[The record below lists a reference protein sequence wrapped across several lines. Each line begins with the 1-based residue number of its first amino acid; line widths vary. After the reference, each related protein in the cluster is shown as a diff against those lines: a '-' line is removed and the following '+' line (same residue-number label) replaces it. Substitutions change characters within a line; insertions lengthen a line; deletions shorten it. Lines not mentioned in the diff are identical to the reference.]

1 MNKRKTG
8 SRYETMAARYLEDNG
23 YVILRQNF
31 RCRMGEIDLIARDE
45 ASGQN
50 CLVFVEVKYRSSA
63 GTGIPEEAVHTRKQH
78 RICRVADYF
87 RLQYRIPW
95 DTPCRFDVIAIE
107 GEELRHHANAFP
119 YCG

>member
-1 MNKRKTG
+1 MNKRRTG
-8 SRYETMAARYLEDNG
+8 SGYELMAARYLEDNG

-45 ASGQN
+45 ASEQH
-50 CLVFVEVKYRSSA
+50 CIVFVEVKYRRNA
-63 GTGIPEEAVHTRKQH
+63 GSGLPEEAVHAQKQQ

-107 GEELRHHANAFP
+107 GQQLRHHTNAFP